1 MSDQK
6 QEEIKAKRK
15 ALETFFGQL
24 ADLFKA
30 LHKIAPQH
38 SERIEKEG
46 MKIQAAIKA
55 GVQFNKIV
63 VPFHAKVKEFY
74 IKFDGFKGQTQ
85 EQIFQKVLGEGI
97 LLANEHEGADQGLD
111 KIWAKLNPLS
121 QKHLSGYFFVL
132 VKSAVTMCGPV
143 VAQQRSVDHHQ
154 RSVDQQKSVGD
165 ADTKDLD
172 KFVSQLQADVKSG
185 KLHKDLGEILPNDEK
200 MTKLSH
206 KVMHDLKTGNL
217 PPHLQNVQQNSLE
230 AIKKWQ
236 AADARRKASGDT
248 TEKTPTQIFQEMAG
262 IVISDQMKLE
272 KELSRKQAQK
282 SSS

>member
-6 QEEIKAKRK
+6 QEEIKTKRK

-38 SERIEKEG
+38 SERLEKEG
-46 MKIQAAIKA
+46 MKIQAAVKA

-74 IKFDGFKGQTQ
+74 VKFDGFKGHTQ

-97 LLANEHEGADQGLD
+97 LLANEHEGSDQGLD
-111 KIWAKLNPLS
+111 KIWAKLNPQS

-143 VAQQRSVDHHQ
+143 VAPQQP
-154 RSVDQQKSVGD
+154 VGD

-172 KFVSQLQADVKSG
+172 RFVAQLQADVKSG

-217 PPHLQNVQQNSLE
+217 PPHLQNVQQNSLQ

-236 AADARRKASGDT
+236 AAEARRKASGDT

-272 KELSRKQAQK
+272 KELSGKQAQK
-282 SSS
+282 STS